1 MMITTPLKIITML
14 KCDRCVGDL
23 FYRNIY
29 RYLYREC
36 HRFYLVICMVI
47 HVVSRIVK
55 PKGNTHFLTIP
66 ADMVKDSQYPF
77 QDGDEVE
84 IIINPKTKTLEVR
97 KK

>member
-1 MMITTPLKIITML
+1 MWSMITTPLKIITML
-14 KCDRCVGDL
+14 KCDRV
-23 FYRNIY
+23 FINITIGIY
-29 RYLYREC
+29 IVSAIW
-36 HRFYLVICMVI
+36 FYLVICVVI

-55 PKGNTHFLTIP
+55 SQKSNTHYLTIP
-66 ADMVKDSQYPF
+66 ADMVVDSQYPF